1 MNKLRTAVIGCGHL
15 ERIHAR
21 LANTLPELE
30 VVAVV
35 DPVREAR
42 EALGKELNVPAVA
55 DYREAAYHLN
65 AAFVVTPTRE
75 HHAVARDL
83 LHQGVHV
90 FVEKP
95 ITLTATD
102 ADELIAAANSADRVL
117 QVGHVERF
125 NPGLVAARPYLA
137 APRFLQATRTSTYT
151 FRSTDIGVVL
161 DLMIHDLDVILS
173 LVDSDVVGIEA
184 CGETVFGP
192 HEDIAHARLTFANGC
207 LANLTASRVSPITQ
221 RTLVAQTPAGYV
233 NVDFGAR
240 CAQVLSPCTALRNG
254 DLNVHALSVA
264 EKLSVREKLFQEYL
278 PLTTLPGA
286 ECNAI
291 LEEQR
296 EFCRAM
302 LLHEPVTVSGEAG
315 RKALAVA
322 EQIQALIT
330 GQEPRIL
337 SFPQRRAA

>member
-1 MNKLRTAVIGCGHL
+1 MNRLRTAIIGCGHL
-15 ERIHAR
+15 GKIHGR
-21 LANTLPELE
+21 LANGLPELE
-30 VVAVV
+30 LVAVV

-42 EALGKELNVPAVA
+42 EALAKELNVPAVA
-55 DYREAAYHLN
+55 DYRDVAYHVN

-75 HHAVARDL
+75 HHAVALDL
-83 LHQGVHV
+83 LQRGVHV

-95 ITLTATD
+95 ITLTTSE
-102 ADELIAAANSADRVL
+102 ADELIAAAQEKGRVL

-125 NPGLVAARPYLA
+125 NPGLAAAQPYLA

-151 FRSTDIGVVL
+151 FRSTDIGVVF

-173 LVDSDVVGIEA
+173 LVDSEVVKVEA
-184 CGETVFGP
+184 CGEAVFGP
-192 HEDIAHARLTFANGC
+192 HEDMAHARLTFANGC

-221 RTLVAQTPAGYV
+221 RTLVAQTPAGCV
-233 NVDFGAR
+233 NVDFGSR
-240 CAQVLSPCTALRNG
+240 TAQVLSPSAALRNG
-254 DLNVHALSVA
+254 DLNVHALTA
-264 EKLSVREKLFQEYL
+264 GEKQKVRERLFEDYL
-278 PLTTLPGA
+278 PIKTVAGA

-302 LLHEPVTVSGEAG
+302 LLNQPVTVPGEAG

-322 EQIQALIT
+322 EQIQLLIA

-337 SFPQRRAA
+337 AFPHRRAA